1 MVLRSTQRRSGWVKS
16 GPGGSTLMGVPAGR
30 VYRSWGAIF
39 RLRRSAGQDGLDFL
53 KIVPQAGIRTQT
65 TVFPLAE
72 ANDVLSKLRTGKSWG
87 PRSSNPKA

>member
-1 MVLRSTQRRSGWVKS
+1 MVLRSTHRRSGWVKS
-16 GPGGSTLMGVPAGR
+16 APGGSTLMGVPAGR
-30 VYRSWGAIF
+30 VYGSRGAIF

-72 ANDVLSKLRTGKSWG
+72 ANDVLSKLRTGQIPGAAVLK
-87 PRSSNPKA
+87 P